1 MYLCGKR
8 YKVIKRLG
16 EGGFGC
22 VYLAEDTLLGK
33 TWAIKEAGNS
43 DSISYAAVR
52 AEISVLSRVSHP
64 GIVRITD
71 VFRSDDHIYIVMDH
85 IKGMNLTE
93 VMRSKKKI
101 PEKVFLRWS
110 MELCDAVS
118 YLHHMDPPVVLRDI
132 KPQNIMVK
140 PDGHIVLIDFGAAI
154 YENAVNAPAFGSR
167 KYAAP
172 EQTREGKADVRSD
185 IYAIGKVMDAI
196 SGRDKPFGIKTVIK
210 RCTMKKAGMRY
221 RSAAAVKRDII
232 ILRDLWK
239 IMLLTAVILTAGI
252 LFISNA
258 SKKAEEISDNAIARQ
273 SYEQALLC
281 FYELDDYKAAG
292 RYLDE
297 VPEEEYPEKPYYIE
311 LSEILSGECDGTES
325 VAGVLERFEQ
335 FNDSMVKKE
344 DTDRYIKNNFCMA
357 KTYIASCP
365 DNSGYDKAC
374 ELADKVLQLAK
385 EMDPGA
391 EQYREDSLRLM
402 INISILKGRNAGADK
417 KSDYHQAIKL
427 IDELISLPDVSAD
440 KSCVIAKRM
449 DEAALYTE
457 LKEYD
462 SACEVYAKTEEEY
475 PYDPGINYLSHLS
488 LLMQSGAPDTEIKE
502 LWNEI
507 EKVDGMESSPDYRIM
522 EERVREYRI
531 S

>member
-33 TWAIKEAGNS
+33 TWAIKEAGSS
-43 DSISYAAVR
+43 DSVSYAAVR
-52 AEISVLSRVSHP
+52 AELSVLSKVSHP

-93 VMRSKKKI
+93 LMRLKKKI
-101 PEKVFLRWS
+101 PEKMFFRWS

-132 KPQNIMVK
+132 KPQNIMVR

-154 YENAVNAPAFGSR
+154 YENAGFSPAFGSR
-167 KYAAP
+167 RYAAP
-172 EQTREGKADVRSD
+172 EQTKEGRADIRSD

-196 SGRDKPFGIKTVIK
+196 SGKDKPFGIKTVIK
-210 RCTMKKAGMRY
+210 RCTMKKACMRY

-232 ILRDLWK
+232 LLRNLWK
-239 IMLLTAVILTAGI
+239 ILLFAAVILTAGI
-252 LFISNA
+252 LFLGNA
-258 SKKAEEISDNAIARQ
+258 SRKAEEISDNALAKQ

-297 VPEEEYPEKPYYIE
+297 VSEEEYPERQYYME
-311 LSEILSGECDGTES
+311 LSGILSGECGGTGS
-325 VAGVLERFEQ
+325 AAGILERFEA
-335 FNDSMVKKE
+335 FNEDRVKDE
-344 DTDRYIKNNFCMA
+344 DADRYIKNNFCMA

-365 DNSGYDKAC
+365 GKEGYEKAY
-374 ELADKVLQLAK
+374 ELADRVWQLVRGK
-385 EMDPGA
+385 DTGA
-391 EQYREDSLRLM
+391 DTYKEDSLKLM
-402 INISILKGRNAGADK
+402 INISILKGRTAVEDK
-417 KSDYHQAIKL
+417 VSGYHQAIKL
-427 IDELISLPDVSAD
+427 IEELTALPRVRSDR
-440 KSCVIAKRM
+440 SCVIAKRM

-462 SACEVYAKTEEEY
+462 SAREIYERTEEEY
-475 PYDPGINYLSHLS
+475 PCDPEINYLSHLS
-488 LLMQSGAPDTEIKE
+488 LLMQSGAPDTDIVT
-502 LWNEI
+502 LWDSM
-507 EKVDGMESSPDYRIM
+507 EKVEGIESSPDYRIM
-522 EERVREYRI
+522 EERVREI
-531 S
+531 EGN